1 MISHEVHDPVLAL
14 LPGKP
19 GVVSLVGSG
28 GKTSLMFALASLLQ
42 RQGQKVLTTTTT
54 KIYPPPHFHSPFV
67 YCTSDP
73 VHWLSSHQDL
83 VVLHGHTT
91 LAAGVLPQAKLQGFS
106 PRTIDA
112 IHSLGLFDW
121 ILVEADG
128 AGHRPLKAPAEH
140 EPVVPESSSMVI
152 TVAGMWGVGKPL
164 CTQWVL
170 RPERFA
176 SLAGMDMNQAVSAEH
191 LARVLVHPQGPLKAS
206 PPASINVL
214 FLNLAPGSAHSKEI
228 SKKRVQKVLEKA
240 RSGYTHRLC
249 GRVDNKPALRVMHRV

>member
-1 MISHEVHDPVLAL
+1 MISHEAHDPVLAL

-42 RQGQKVLTTTTT
+42 RQGKKVLTTTTT
-54 KIYPPPHFHSPFV
+54 KIYPPLLSHSPFV
-67 YCTSDP
+67 HCTSDP
-73 VHWLSSHQDL
+73 VHWLCSHQEL
-83 VVLHGHTT
+83 LALHGHMT

-112 IHSLGLFDW
+112 VHSLGLFDW
-121 ILVEADG
+121 IFVEADG
-128 AGHRPLKAPAEH
+128 AARRPLKAPAEH

-152 TVAGMWGVGKPL
+152 TVAGMWGVGKSL
-164 CTQWVL
+164 CSKRVF

-191 LARVLVHPQGPLKAS
+191 LARVLVHPQGPLKGS
-206 PPASINVL
+206 PLGSINVL
-214 FLNLAPGSAHSKEI
+214 FLNLAPGSAHSEQI
-228 SKKRVQKVLEKA
+228 GNEWVQKVLEQTRA
-240 RSGYTHRLC
+240 GYEYRLW
-249 GRVDNKPALRVMHRV
+249 GRVDNKPALRVM